1 MTLTSKFIM
10 TSSSILILTTLAACD
25 KKALPIKEPE
35 KMVEKFVAEVPYMP
49 YKSKSDVI
57 SATRSINDNAVTDDV
72 KNAISSELELKLLEI
87 SVNTQK
93 RVVSLNGSVGS
104 ADLSDKVENIAAA
117 VDGVK
122 RVNNRLIITSEKN

>member
-1 MTLTSKFIM
+1 MTLTSKFII

-25 KKALPIKEPE
+25 KKVLPIKEPE

-57 SATRSINDNAVTDDV
+57 SATRSINDNAVTDNV
-72 KNAISSELELKLLEI
+72 KNAISSELELKLLKI

-122 RVNNRLIITSEKN
+122 RVNNQLIITSEKN

>member
-1 MTLTSKFIM
+1 MTLTSKFII

-25 KKALPIKEPE
+25 KKVLPIKEPE

-57 SATRSINDNAVTDDV
+57 SATRSINDNAVTDNV
-72 KNAISSELELKLLEI
+72 KNAISFELELKLLKI

-122 RVNNRLIITSEKN
+122 RVNNQLIITSEKN